1 MRSQVEDAGDELAQL
16 QDLLDRASRRGDALE
31 IELGHARADLARTDT
46 HLDRIGT
53 ALAAARSEAE
63 QLKLAAADQLRDAEA
78 AVARIAGL
86 NAALTARDA
95 TIEAMSRLLG
105 QRGREL
111 ADLHGQVA
119 LQSGAHSAAAGAS
132 EARAEPSQ
140 NGAQNAGLQ
149 RRLRNAEEDA
159 ALQRA
164 LVNLLQG
171 MLQILASP
179 GRWWNAFL
187 PGFWVRRLKYDR
199 LRRKGL
205 FDAAHYAKRYPDVG
219 RAGTDPLH
227 HYVSH
232 GLEEGRTRM

>member
-1 MRSQVEDAGDELAQL
+1 MRSQVKDAGDELAQL
-16 QDLLDRASRRGDALE
+16 RDLLARASRRGDALE
-31 IELGHARADLARTDT
+31 IELGRARADLARTDT
-46 HLDRIGT
+46 HLDRLGT
-53 ALAAARSEAE
+53 ALAAARLEAE
-63 QLKLAAADQLRDAEA
+63 QLRLAAADRTRDAEA

-86 NAALTARDA
+86 DAAVRARDT
-95 TIEAMSRLLG
+95 TIEAMSRLLD

-111 ADLHGQVA
+111 ADLQGQLAVP
-119 LQSGAHSAAAGAS
+119 SGTHSAAVGAGEAS
-132 EARAEPSQ
+132 AEPSQ
-140 NGAQNAGLQ
+140 NMAHNAGLQ

-164 LVNLLQG
+164 LVNLLQS

-205 FDAAHYAKRYPDVG
+205 FDASLYAKRYPDVG